1 MNHVNMNNTSKN
13 KLSINVLVQA
23 LNVKQI
29 P

>member
-1 MNHVNMNNTSKN
+1 MNNTSKN